1 MLGIS
6 VVGVRVWWDVG
17 VVFLGE
23 EIRDVVFGEVLG
35 CGVVVRVGFGGVSFV
50 LFPVER
56 GVVWFVV
63 DVGLVIVVFLC
74 FRGLVVRTWFEEDV
88 GLTLLG

>member
-1 MLGIS
+1 MGCWCS
-6 VVGVRVWWDVG
+6 
-17 VVFLGE
+17 FLGE

-35 CGVVVRVGFGGVSFV
+35 CGVVVGFGGVSFV

-63 DVGLVIVVFLC
+63 DVGLVIVAFLC
-74 FRGLVVRTWFEEDV
+74 FRDLVVRTWFEEDV
-88 GLTLLG
+88 GLTMLG